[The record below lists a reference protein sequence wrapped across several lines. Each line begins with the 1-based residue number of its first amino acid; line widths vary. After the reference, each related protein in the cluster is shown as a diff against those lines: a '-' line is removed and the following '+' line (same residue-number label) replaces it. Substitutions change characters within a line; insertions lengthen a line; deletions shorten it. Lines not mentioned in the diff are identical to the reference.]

1 MMDAIRRFFILRGLE
16 IEPEKKTEIETL
28 QEDYDTSRET
38 VLKLKEE
45 IALLKQEKKITE
57 EDIKHMV
64 RLKEERLKVEVERA
78 ALERDRTMEK
88 AIADVKDK
96 YRDKLEQRLQTEVD
110 NIRKMYSE
118 ILERLP
124 KVSVRQL
131 DHYESKYETTENTEN
146 KR

>member
-1 MMDAIRRFFILRGLE
+1 MNLFSRWLQPVTPT
-16 IEPEKKTEIETL
+16 EPAKKTEIETL
-28 QEDYDTSRET
+28 QEDYDTSREM

-45 IALLKQEKKITE
+45 LALLKQEKKITV

-64 RLKEERLKVEVERA
+64 RLKEERLQVETERA

-88 AIADVKDK
+88 SIAKVKDD

-124 KVSVRQL
+124 KVSVRQF
-131 DHYESKYETTENTEN
+131 DGHNIEKRENS
-146 KR
+146 